1 MCRSTLKRSP
11 HIDRLESALVGCSS
25 SLEPQPRRAFALQ
38 NRQDDCLRARER
50 YFAVRIVPTLLAW
63 AALVAATSAVVGA
76 LIPPGVSL
84 TLYFSGAAVL
94 VVWLERRA
102 RSLLAMP

>member
-1 MCRSTLKRSP
+1 M
-11 HIDRLESALVGCSS
+11 
-25 SLEPQPRRAFALQ
+25 
-38 NRQDDCLRARER
+38 
-50 YFAVRIVPTLLAW
+50 RILPTLLAW
-63 AALVAATSAVVGA
+63 AAVVAVMAAVAGA

-84 TLYFSGAAVL
+84 TLYFSGAAIL

>member
-1 MCRSTLKRSP
+1 MISWSRLWSGAQVVSNP
-11 HIDRLESALVGCSS
+11 NPVDRLRHKIAS
-25 SLEPQPRRAFALQ
+25 
-38 NRQDDCLRARER
+38 DDCLRARER

-63 AALVAATSAVVGA
+63 AALVAATSALVGA